1 MLIEFDLFQIP
12 STYKQELF
20 NLKMEGITPIIA
32 HPERYQAIHRNINI
46 IPNLLEAGCII
57 QLDVG

>member
-32 HPERYQAIHRNINI
+32 HRKVSSYT
-46 IPNLLEAGCII
+46 
-57 QLDVG
+57 